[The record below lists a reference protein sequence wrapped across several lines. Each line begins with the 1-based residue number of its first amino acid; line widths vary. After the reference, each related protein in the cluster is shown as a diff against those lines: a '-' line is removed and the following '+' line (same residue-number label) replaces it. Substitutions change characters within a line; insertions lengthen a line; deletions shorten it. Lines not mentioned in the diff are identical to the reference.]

1 MKFLSRSV
9 KWSIVE
15 CNYNDGVNTIFT
27 EMLRQ
32 GITQF
37 INFYKSFYNQLT
49 PLNQLRFTSIFNLF
63 YWLGAGWLFAY
74 SQFIEDKSLASLFF
88 YATWMAFF
96 MTFVFTRKAI
106 NTIKKY
112 TRLKA
117 KSVSTK

>member
-1 MKFLSRSV
+1 MKFLNRSV

-37 INFYKSFYNQLT
+37 INRYKSFYNQLT
-49 PLNQLRFTSIFNLF
+49 QLDQLRFTSIFNWF
-63 YWLGAGWLFAY
+63 YWLGAGYLFAY
-74 SQFIEDKSLASLFF
+74 LQFIEDKSLAYLLF

-96 MTFVFTRKAI
+96 MTFVFSRKAI

-112 TRLKA
+112 IRLKA
-117 KSVSTK
+117 KSISTK

>member
-1 MKFLSRSV
+1 MKFLNHSV

-37 INFYKSFYNQLT
+37 INRYKSFYNQLT
-49 PLNQLRFTSIFNLF
+49 PLDQSRFTSIFN
-63 YWLGAGWLFAY
+63 WLGAGYLFAY
-74 SQFIEDKSLASLFF
+74 LQFIEDKSLAYLLF

-96 MTFVFTRKAI
+96 MTFVFSRKAI

-112 TRLKA
+112 IRLKA
-117 KSVSTK
+117 KSISTK